1 MVTKAKPT
9 NGEPIFSGSGS
20 LSLQQF
26 ASPLVAK
33 NKFVKASIGGFAGS
47 GKTETA
53 TRFIIGCY
61 KDMKIE
67 KPLLIIDNEKGSRFL
82 VPKFTQAGIKTYVKD
97 TVQLADV
104 LAAIELLNQGEIG
117 CLFVDTLT
125 KVWYK
130 YIRDYRTANG
140 HFTGDGKTKRF
151 ITLQDWGKILPA
163 WQEEFSDRFVACE
176 GNFVFTGR
184 GGFQYEKE
192 EDEKNE
198 AGEVTH
204 KGQFVKSGVKM
215 KLAGETPF
223 EPDLNIWMEQQQDIV
238 GGDLKVWREAQI
250 MKDRSGV
257 IDGKVFKNPTY
268 KDFQPFIKFLL
279 DVPVG
284 IVAGE
289 TNTENLAPSEDHG
302 FYARKQQRD
311 IELEKIKAEFD
322 KSGIG
327 TSREEKQIKATIYS
341 RIFGTTSMTEFEKMS
356 NEKIALCRQE
366 LEEFFKHW
374 KDVVPEE
381 KLTYAESYDL
391 QFVTQKAI
399 SDPPDF
405 LKPPKANGEALAPA
419 PVEKNSDG
427 LFGDEGEP
435 EKEQDI
441 FHKLCDEAEKMQK
454 LPKGKMAVEFPA
466 WVASVRANKAAF
478 DKKQIAF
485 MEALHIKLR
494 EIIKEKV

>member
-1 MVTKAKPT
+1 MATKTKPT
-9 NGEPIFSGSGS
+9 NGEPIFGSSGS

-33 NKFVKASIGGFAGS
+33 NKFVKASFGGFAGS

-61 KDMKIE
+61 KDMKID

-82 VPKFTQAGIKTYVKD
+82 VPKFTQAGIKTFVKD

-104 LAAIELLNQGEIG
+104 LAAIELLNHGEIG

-130 YIRDYRTANG
+130 YIRDYRIANG

-223 EPDLNIWMEQQQDIV
+223 EPDLNVWMEQQQDIV
-238 GGDLKVWREAQI
+238 GGNLQVWREAQV
-250 MKDRSGV
+250 MKDRSGI

-268 KDFQPFIKFLL
+268 KDFQPFIKFLI

-284 IVAGE
+284 LVAGE

-322 KSGIG
+322 KSGLG
-327 TSREEKQIKATIYS
+327 TSKEDKQVKAIIYS
-341 RIFGTTSMTEFEKMS
+341 RILGTTSLTEFEKKS
-356 NEKIALCRQE
+356 VEELSLCRQE
-366 LEEFFKHW
+366 LEEFFKKW
-374 KDVVPEE
+374 KNVVPEE
-381 KLTYAESYDL
+381 KLMYAESYDL
-391 QFVTQKAI
+391 QYVGQDGK
-399 SDPPDF
+399 SDAV
-405 LKPPKANGEALAPA
+405 KPEPKPK
-419 PVEKNSDG
+419 KNSDG
-427 LFGDEGEP
+427 LFGDDGEA
-435 EKEQDI
+435 EEEQDI
-441 FHKLCDEAEKMQK
+441 FHKLCDEAGRIQK
-454 LPKGKMAVEFPA
+454 LPKGKIAIEFPA
-466 WVASVRANKAAF
+466 WVADVRANKAAF

-494 EIIKEKV
+494 DQIREKAQ